1 MPTTE
6 PEFTDG
12 MTKIASN
19 WSAMSD
25 AAKVEAFQSTNSA
38 EEPTLNDLSKICPFV
53 GHMYYED

>member
-1 MPTTE
+1 MPTNE

-12 MTKIASN
+12 MSKIASN

-25 AAKVEAFQSTNSA
+25 AAKVEAFKSTNVS
-38 EEPTLNDLSKICPFV
+38 EEPTLNDLSKISPFI